1 MKYKRIKKIGD
12 TIMKNRKK
20 LIVLLFI
27 LIGIV
32 SNICIIKKFHFRKN
46 STEFKL
52 SYILTS
58 DKQDLFQVFYSSN
71 NNEFSEDKSVSKE
84 YQKVYRPEK
93 MEFLIP
99 SNTRFLRLDFGNKEA
114 GNKNRKI

>member
-1 MKYKRIKKIGD
+1 M
-12 TIMKNRKK
+12 
-20 LIVLLFI
+20 
-27 LIGIV
+27 
-32 SNICIIKKFHFRKN
+32 
-46 STEFKL
+46 

-99 SNTRFLRLDFGNKEA
+99 SNTRFLRLDFGNKEQEIKIEKFKIEFN
-114 GNKNRKI
+114 GNVKEVNLTNKENIVLNNEIKIDKNLGGKNERT

>member
-1 MKYKRIKKIGD
+1 
-12 TIMKNRKK
+12 MKNRKR
-20 LIVLLFI
+20 LIILLFI

-93 MEFLIP
+93 VEFLIP
-99 SNTRFLRLDFGNKEA
+99 SNTRFLRLDFGNKEQEI
-114 GNKNRKI
+114 KIEKFKI